1 MEKLTLSDGTVLENA
16 SAILAG
22 ELFLYMNGQTMKT
35 VFDLLIEPENLNSI
49 KYTMVNGES
58 VVFSGYRH
66 LVAVRDEGNSLITAV
81 LRKEAI

>member
-22 ELFLYMNGQTMKT
+22 ELFLYMNGQTLKT

-49 KYTMVNGES
+49 KYTMANGES
-58 VVFSGYRH
+58 VVFSGYRR
-66 LVAVRDEGNSLITAV
+66 LIAVRDEGNSLITAV
-81 LRKEAI
+81 LRKEAA